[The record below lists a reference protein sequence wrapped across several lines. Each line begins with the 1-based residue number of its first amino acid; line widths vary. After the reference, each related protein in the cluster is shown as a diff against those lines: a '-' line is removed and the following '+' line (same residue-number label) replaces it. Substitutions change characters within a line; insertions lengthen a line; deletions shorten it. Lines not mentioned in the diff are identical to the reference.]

1 MSRIKE
7 LINSNESVLVFDIDG
22 VLAIMEF
29 GIHNHFMDDDEW
41 NDMVSKN
48 INFYTEDKVSKT
60 MKNFLS
66 TKDMSKVYVVTK
78 INEDNEIIQKQEYAN
93 KYYKILKENVYCV
106 KNDSDKVNELLRI
119 KDKYKE
125 LPDENLIM
133 IDDTVEILNDIM
145 ENTNFSTAHISSFL
159 DM

>member
-1 MSRIKE
+1 MSKIKE
-7 LINSNESVLVFDIDG
+7 LLNSDDSVLVFDIDG

-29 GIHNHFMDDDEW
+29 GFHNHFMDDDEW

-48 INFYTEDKVSKT
+48 INTYTEDKVSKT
-60 MKNFLS
+60 MQRFLS
-66 TKDMSKVYVVTK
+66 TRNMNKVYVVTK
-78 INEDNEIIQKQEYAN
+78 INEDNEIIQKKEYAN